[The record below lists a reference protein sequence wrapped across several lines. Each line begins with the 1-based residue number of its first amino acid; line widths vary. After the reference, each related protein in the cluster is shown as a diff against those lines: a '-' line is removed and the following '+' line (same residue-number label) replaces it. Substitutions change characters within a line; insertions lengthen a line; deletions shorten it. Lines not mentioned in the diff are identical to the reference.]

1 MQAGLVYGHMGVV
14 DFIVNKMKEEYKEKY
29 AKSEKPIQVI
39 ATGGL
44 ATMVSRGAKSI
55 DKVDRLLTLEGL
67 QFIYEKNRNNFSRR
81 SRESSE
87 SIELKA
93 LRI

>member
-1 MQAGLVYGHMGVV
+1 
-14 DFIVNKMKEEYKEKY
+14 MKQDYSEKY
-29 AKSEKPIQVI
+29 ATSEKQPMVI

-44 ATMVSRGAKSI
+44 ATMVSHGAKSI

-67 QFIYEKNRNNFSRR
+67 QMIYEKNRNNFSRR
-81 SRESSE
+81 NRESRE

-93 LRI
+93 LR